1 MVALTLVQV
10 LPLILPRQEALV
22 MIGGGT
28 VLALFESWCLLDSQL
43 AEQIDT
49 LLLGPVL
56 VDIVPLVAVFY
67 LKTELESGT
76 TLAITEDSDVA
87 SLVLTDDLT

>member
-28 VLALFESWCLLDSQL
+28 VLALFESWCLLDS
-43 AEQIDT
+43 
-49 LLLGPVL
+49 
-56 VDIVPLVAVFY
+56 
-67 LKTELESGT
+67 
-76 TLAITEDSDVA
+76 
-87 SLVLTDDLT
+87 